1 MRGSKSTLPRS
12 SIQSDFGG
20 PLKLCRMLIVTQILL
35 VGLNPGRAKHTTLL
49 TISAELP
56 VLEGTTAALY
66 HPGKLGIIGPMPVLV
81 KPNIVDCR
89 LPNMHL
95 SIRTR
100 QQHTPFGRNY
110 GASRYAFT
118 EACEASAGMGRG
130 RQIFRVAME
139 SSLDSLTPG
148 WLLH

>member
-1 MRGSKSTLPRS
+1 MSYAYSDVRCLPGALS
-12 SIQSDFGG
+12 LEFTFFALD
-20 PLKLCRMLIVTQILL
+20 CRQILL

-95 SIRTR
+95 SVSC
-100 QQHTPFGRNY
+100 PWP
-110 GASRYAFT
+110 
-118 EACEASAGMGRG
+118 
-130 RQIFRVAME
+130 
-139 SSLDSLTPG
+139 SLRDL
-148 WLLH
+148 